1 MAEPEPH
8 RDVLR
13 RFCEVAIPHSGHAP
27 MPEGQPNNRS
37 YKKQELAKLDPN
49 TEYKKQIDPRG
60 PRMDMKEALNRIAS
74 NLDLSTEEMKDVMRI
89 VMKGEASD
97 AQIGAF
103 LMGLRLKSETIDE
116 ITGAT
121 EVMRELATKVTVNA
135 EPLVDIVGTG
145 GDGANLFNVSTAAS
159 FVVAAAGGFVAKHGN
174 RAVSSKSGSA
184 DLLEKLGINLQM
196 APEEVA
202 RCVEQIGVGF
212 MFAPAHH
219 SAMKHAIGPRKELG
233 CRTIFNILGPMTN
246 PASVKRQLVGVFNRE
261 LCRPMAEVL
270 HRLGATHIMVVC
282 AKDGLDEI
290 SLASA
295 THVAELKN
303 GEIIEYDMTPEDV
316 GIQSQSLVG
325 LTVDTA
331 EDSLKLIRAAFGRGH
346 DEMAEKARDLIALNA
361 GAAIYVAGLA
371 KTPTAGVEMALD
383 AMGSGLA
390 AGKMSEL
397 ADFSQC
403 F

>member
-1 MAEPEPH
+1 
-8 RDVLR
+8 
-13 RFCEVAIPHSGHAP
+13 
-27 MPEGQPNNRS
+27 
-37 YKKQELAKLDPN
+37 
-49 TEYKKQIDPRG
+49 
-60 PRMDMKEALNRIAS
+60 MDMKQALNRIAS
-74 NLDLSTEEMKDVMRI
+74 NLDLSRDEMKDVMRI
-89 VMKGEASD
+89 VMNGEATD

-121 EVMRELATKVTVNA
+121 EVMRELATKVSINA
-135 EPLVDIVGTG
+135 SPLVDIVGTG
-145 GDGANLFNVSTAAS
+145 GDGANLFNVSSASS

-174 RAVSSKSGSA
+174 RGVSSKSGSA
-184 DLLEKLGINLQM
+184 DLIEKAGINLDM
-196 APEEVA
+196 KPEEVA

-219 SAMKHAIGPRKELG
+219 GAMKHAIGPRRELG

-246 PASVKRQLVGVFNRE
+246 PAGVTRQLIGVFTRE
-261 LCRPMAEVL
+261 LCRPMAEVMQ
-270 HRLGATHIMVVC
+270 RLGAEHIMVVC
-282 AKDGLDEI
+282 SKDGLDEI
-290 SLASA
+290 SLATV
-295 THVAELKN
+295 THVAELKD
-303 GEIIEYDMTPEDV
+303 GEITEYDLTPEDL
-316 GIQSQSLVG
+316 GIKSQSLVG
-325 LTVDTA
+325 LTVDGA
-331 EDSLKLIRAAFGRGH
+331 DESLALIKAAFGRSH
-346 DEMAEKARDLIALNA
+346 DETTEKARDMIALNA

-371 KTPTAGVEMALD
+371 RTAKEGVDMALD